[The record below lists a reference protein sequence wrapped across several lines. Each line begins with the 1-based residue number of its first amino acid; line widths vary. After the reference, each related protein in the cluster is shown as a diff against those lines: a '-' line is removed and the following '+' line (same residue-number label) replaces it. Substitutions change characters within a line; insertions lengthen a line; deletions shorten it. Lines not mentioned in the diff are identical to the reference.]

1 MSAVEQSGLP
11 LSDHVH
17 HTIDAQPQPLC
28 HSMLEHVGNT
38 PLVELQHLDLK
49 PGVRLFAKLEGQNP
63 TGSVKDRIV
72 RRMLLVARR
81 QGQIAPGST
90 IVEATT
96 GNTGIAL
103 AMIGRQLGYKIK
115 VVVPENVFPEIGDLL
130 RVYGAE
136 IIWVPTD
143 QGIKRAMNLARELS
157 RERGWFILDQFAN
170 EENSRAHYEGTG
182 AEILADLPQVD
193 IFVAGLGTGGTIMG
207 TGRRLKEANPNTKV
221 VAVEPHPGNHVQGLK
236 SLDDGYIPPI
246 LDVHM
251 LDGKVLVRSRHAF
264 EHTYE
269 LIHREGIFGGISAGA
284 VLHAALK
291 FAHRI
296 DRGNIVCLFADAGW
310 KYLGTSIWNA
320 PARAIGLAD
329 EPAHHDDDD
338 MDDVIW
344 W

>member
-1 MSAVEQSGLP
+1 MAHLTCADV
-11 LSDHVH
+11 
-17 HTIDAQPQPLC
+17 
-28 HSMLEHVGNT
+28 LEHIGET
-38 PLVELQHLDLK
+38 PLVELRHLDLK

-81 QGQIAPGST
+81 EGKLTQGAT

-103 AMIGRQLGYKIK
+103 AMIGRQLGYTVK

-136 IIWVPTD
+136 IIWVPAEA
-143 QGIKRAMNLARELS
+143 GIKRAMDLARELA
-157 RERGWFILDQFAN
+157 RARGWFILDQFAN

-182 AEILADLPQVD
+182 AEILADLPNVD

-207 TGRRLKEANPNTKV
+207 TGRRLKEANPHTRV
-221 VAVEPHPGNHVQGLK
+221 VAVEPHPGNFVQGLR
-236 SLDDGYIPPI
+236 SLRDGYIPPI
-246 LDVHM
+246 LDLAM
-251 LDGKVLVRSRHAF
+251 LDGRVLVRSRHAF
-264 EHTYE
+264 SHAYA
-269 LIHREGIFGGISAGA
+269 LIHREGIFAGVSAGA

-291 FAHRI
+291 FASRI
-296 DRGNIVCLFADAGW
+296 EHGNIVCLFADAGW

-320 PARAIGLAD
+320 PPP
-329 EPAHHDDDD
+329 EQHDDDT

>member
-1 MSAVEQSGLP
+1 MSSAGRSAASPAPAAG
-11 LSDHVH
+11 SH
-17 HTIDAQPQPLC
+17 IDSQPHPLC
-28 HSMLEHVGNT
+28 HTVLEHVGDT

-72 RRMLLVARR
+72 RRMLLVALREGKI
-81 QGQIAPGST
+81 QPGST
-90 IVEATT
+90 IVEAST

-103 AMIGRQLGYKIK
+103 AMIGRQLGYTIK
-115 VVVPENVFPEIGDLL
+115 VVVPENVFPEIGDML

-136 IIWVPTD
+136 IIWVPAE
-143 QGIKRAMNLARELS
+143 QGIKRAMQLARELA

-170 EENSRAHYEGTG
+170 EENSRAHYDGTG
-182 AEILADLPQVD
+182 AEILADLPKVD

-207 TGRRLKEANPNTKV
+207 TGRRLKEANPATKV

-236 SLDDGYIPPI
+236 SMDDGYIPPI
-246 LDVHM
+246 LDIHM

-264 EHTYE
+264 EHAYE
-269 LIHREGIFGGISAGA
+269 LIHKEGIFAGVSAGA

-296 DRGNIVCLFADAGW
+296 ERGNIVCVFADAGW
-310 KYLGTSIWNA
+310 KYLGTSI
-320 PARAIGLAD
+320 
-329 EPAHHDDDD
+329 
-338 MDDVIW
+338 
-344 W
+344 

>member
-1 MSAVEQSGLP
+1 
-11 LSDHVH
+11 
-17 HTIDAQPQPLC
+17 
-28 HSMLEHVGNT
+28 MLEHIGDT
-38 PLVELQHLDLK
+38 PLVELRNFELGND
-49 PGVRLFAKLEGQNP
+49 VRLFAKLEGQNP

-81 QGQIAPGST
+81 SGALQPGAT

-103 AMIGRQLGYKIK
+103 AMIGRQLGYTVK
-115 VVVPENVFPEIGDLL
+115 VVVPRNVFPEIAGLL

-136 IIWVPTD
+136 IIWVSAEA
-143 QGIKRAMNLARELS
+143 GIKGAMELARSLA

-182 AEILADLPQVD
+182 AEILADLPRVD
-193 IFVAGLGTGGTIMG
+193 VFVAGLGTGGTVMG
-207 TGRRLKEANPNTKV
+207 TGRRLKEANPATKV

-236 SLDDGYIPPI
+236 SLNDGYIPPI

-251 LDGKVLVRSRHAF
+251 LDGKVLARSRHAF
-264 EHTYE
+264 QHAYE
-269 LIHREGIFGGISAGA
+269 LIHREGIFAGVSSGA

-291 FAHRI
+291 FARRI
-296 DRGNIVCLFADAGW
+296 ERGNIVCLFADAGW
-310 KYLGTSIWNA
+310 KYLGTSIWKA
-320 PARAIGLAD
+320 P
-329 EPAHHDDDD
+329 PAGHQHEQHDDD